1 MIPGLERSPGGGNSN
16 PLQYSCLEN
25 PMDRGA
31 WRATVHGVAK
41 SWTRLRQLSM
51 HTPAILKTKKTSPC
65 IPEQHYKSVMPRC
78 RFSFCCC
85 CSSNSSSL
93 KIFKTF
99 LGFLC
104 QGSELLPPRLSLH
117 PVLVS
122 IPHAHPLCRPGRRAE
137 LLPFCSLRFGGGP
150 QPFCLPS
157 VLLFHFHSLVLA
169 F

>member
-1 MIPGLERSPGGGNSN
+1 MQYFGLPWWLSGKESTCDVRDSGSIPGLERSPGGGNSN

-25 PMDRGA
+25 PTNRGA

-51 HTPAILKTKKTSPC
+51 YTPAILKNRKPPLAFRCNS
-65 IPEQHYKSVMPRC
+65 ESVTPRC

-93 KIFKTF
+93 TIFKPF

-104 QGSELLPPRLSLH
+104 QGSELLPPGLSLH
-117 PVLVS
+117 PVLTS

-137 LLPFCSLRFGGGP
+137 LLPSAP
-150 QPFCLPS
+150 
-157 VLLFHFHSLVLA
+157 
-169 F
+169 